1 MTFLTQVGVILVAGA
16 VVIAPAH
23 AQSTNAPRQTQQR
36 TTQPPAEVPGRLR
49 PPPGM
54 CRVWVD
60 NVPARQQ
67 PAPTDCARAIRN
79 RPPNGRVIFP
89 DQDRRELSRP
99 KARAKDERQPAKP
112 PAREKARTKAKK
124 DPPRD

>member
-1 MTFLTQVGVILVAGA
+1 MTMLTRVAVMFVAGA
-16 VVIAPAH
+16 AVAAPVH
-23 AQSTNAPRQTQQR
+23 AQSTTTAPKQTQRR

-49 PPPGM
+49 PPAGM

-89 DQDRRELSRP
+89 DEQRRSSKRP
-99 KARAKDERQPAKP
+99 TTRPRNERQPNKP
-112 PAREKARTKAKK
+112 PPKPKTKPPN
-124 DPPRD
+124 DPPPA